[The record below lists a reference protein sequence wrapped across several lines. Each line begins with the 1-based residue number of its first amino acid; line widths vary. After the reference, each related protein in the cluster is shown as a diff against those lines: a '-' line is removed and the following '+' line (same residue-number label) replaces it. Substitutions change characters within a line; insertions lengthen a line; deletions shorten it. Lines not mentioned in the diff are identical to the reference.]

1 MANKELKDL
10 QSGAGGTDALEAW
23 QQLKAEGKVLASD
36 DMERDADSSRMGSE
50 GLIAERIDENLP
62 VPHRPRERRWAAAP
76 AFTACS
82 APASAFHSSR
92 RGVHAPA
99 RERAVSGSDP
109 ALAPQY
115 IDQGYVADDQPD
127 FMEQIGKLFGGKKE

>member
-1 MANKELKDL
+1 
-10 QSGAGGTDALEAW
+10 
-23 QQLKAEGKVLASD
+23 
-36 DMERDADSSRMGSE
+36 MG
-50 GLIAERIDENLP
+50 L
-62 VPHRPRERRWAAAP
+62 
-76 AFTACS
+76 
-82 APASAFHSSR
+82 

-99 RERAVSGSDP
+99 RERRVSDSDP